1 MGRFADTLDEIQSAI
16 EKPQREERV
25 QLDYLS
31 LKPGQSVKVQPM
43 QELDV
48 NSPAFNPDNGK
59 AFVTWYHQSPYNWR
73 RSALCT
79 AGDGGRCLACELN
92 NVDKDAAGKPQPWYA
107 KKRFFINLLVIN
119 DDGSE
124 EVKVF
129 NCSTSGAGILPSLL
143 EWYRENGPISETV
156 FTLTR
161 KGSDRDTS
169 YTLTPSMRE
178 KARDLSG
185 FEVQDAKTGAYL
197 EIPYERQAN
206 FYEYKAPSVRAAEDE
221 DARISSS
228 IDW

>member
-16 EKPQREERV
+16 EKPVKEERV
-25 QLDYLS
+25 QLDYLQ
-31 LKPGQSVKVQPM
+31 LKSGQSIKVQPM

-48 NSPAFNPDNGK
+48 NSPAFDPDRGK
-59 AFVTWYHQSPYNWR
+59 AFVTWYHQSPHNWK

-79 AGDGGRCLACELN
+79 SDTGQCLACELN
-92 NVDKDAAGKPQPWYA
+92 NVEKGRDGKPLPWYA
-107 KKRFFINLLVIN
+107 KKRFFINFLVIN
-119 DDGSE
+119 EDGTE

-143 EWYRENGPISETV
+143 EWYKENGPITETV

-161 KGSDRDTS
+161 KGEDRDTS
-169 YTLTPSMRE
+169 YTLTPSLRE
-178 KARDLSG
+178 KARDLSE

-206 FYEYKAPSVRAAEDE
+206 FYEYKAPAVRAAEDE